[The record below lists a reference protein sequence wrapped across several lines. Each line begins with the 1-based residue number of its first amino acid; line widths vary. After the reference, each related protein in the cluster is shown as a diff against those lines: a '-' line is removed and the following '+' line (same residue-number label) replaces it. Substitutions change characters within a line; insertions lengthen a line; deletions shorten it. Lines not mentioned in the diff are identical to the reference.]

1 MELSAFEKRVI
12 ARTFKPDSSLGKFAL
27 IVLRLWIVAS
37 MFLACHFAERYLLL
51 VWYYGFSRV
60 HKEGLHFTYMPSSNS
75 IEDYVVSNGDHIS
88 KTDGFLSLPMAIV
101 VWFLLIL
108 FGHLVIRHFSRL
120 RNEAVYRK
128 NLKKIYDAKS

>member
-1 MELSAFEKRVI
+1 
-12 ARTFKPDSSLGKFAL
+12 
-27 IVLRLWIVAS
+27 